1 MENSEKYYK
10 NDPLNYISFL
20 LGHEGENS
28 LASLLVDE
36 GLAESVECSSENLMS
51 LFSCLELRITLTE
64 EGLKDLSKV

>member
-1 MENSEKYYK
+1 LDCSESYYK

-36 GLAESVECSSENLMS
+36 GLAEEVMSSFENLMS
-51 LFSCLELRITLTE
+51 LFSCLELRISLT
-64 EGLKDLSKV
+64 